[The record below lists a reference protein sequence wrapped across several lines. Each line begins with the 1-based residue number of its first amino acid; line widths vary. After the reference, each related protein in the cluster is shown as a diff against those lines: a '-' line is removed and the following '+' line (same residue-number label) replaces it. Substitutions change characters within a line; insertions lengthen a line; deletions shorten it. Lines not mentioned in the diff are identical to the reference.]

1 MSFCTDWLYFLF
13 WMLLLLAELMLFLPP
28 FSKFTDGLQRLLT
41 ENRLL
46 PNVDC
51 YGPGS
56 WASLLVTSQ
65 ALMIETS
72 FRDCVFVFLSRR
84 SLIWVQVCVCVWG
97 GVVTEGIQRF
107 LKDLFTRVSEKRVC
121 PASLFPAY
129 LVHVWVPCGKPMCTV
144 NSSQPA
150 GCWKHNQIRTLVFS
164 VT

>member
-84 SLIWVQVCVCVWG
+84 SLISIQLTTPEDPLQIFSVCVLCLCVALSCL
-97 GVVTEGIQRF
+97 V
-107 LKDLFTRVSEKRVC
+107 L
-121 PASLFPAY
+121 SLA
-129 LVHVWVPCGKPMCTV
+129 
-144 NSSQPA
+144 NSSHL
-150 GCWKHNQIRTLVFS
+150 GLLKVLTLFQFS
-164 VT
+164 WTTGFGIPLFLLYIGNFV